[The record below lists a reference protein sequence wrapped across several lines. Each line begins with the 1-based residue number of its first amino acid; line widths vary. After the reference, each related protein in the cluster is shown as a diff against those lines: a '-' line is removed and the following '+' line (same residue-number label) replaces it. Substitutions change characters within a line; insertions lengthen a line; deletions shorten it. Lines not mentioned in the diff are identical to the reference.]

1 MTQSVNKRPVDP
13 QTPASVRRDAAS
25 DLKVLSIIELPPVFC
40 CMCASAFFEWATF
53 ISKHQQTLL
62 PTMLPVAWVLVR
74 SICEM
79 VCPDKE
85 ISILTKVI

>member
-40 CMCASAFFEWATF
+40 CMCASAFFERAAF
-53 ISKHQQTLL
+53 ISEHQQTLL
-62 PTMLPVAWVLVR
+62 PTMLPAAWVLAR
-74 SICEM
+74 SIREM

-85 ISILTKVI
+85 ISIPTKVI